1 MLALEQIHSSNNS
14 VLPSVEVA
22 ELIYEFV
29 GSHFFSLSF
38 IKLDGSKRML
48 NGKLDAYTHTSKSA
62 EGEYHMTV
70 YDVQIQGY
78 RNVNVETIQWIRCH
92 GVEVDMRHDW
102 MRIHHNGNV

>member
-1 MLALEQIHSSNNS
+1 MLALEQIHYSNKP
-14 VLPSVEVA
+14 VLPSVEVTK
-22 ELIYEFV
+22 LIHEFV

-48 NGKLDAYTHTSKSA
+48 NGKLDANTRTNKSA
-62 EGEYHMTV
+62 EGKYHMTV

-92 GVEVDMRHDW
+92 GVEVDMR
-102 MRIHHNGNV
+102 IHPDEKG